1 MHRGNRRRQRQK
13 ENDDG
18 RAESPY
24 QRFNRHS
31 EPPFQQRCGV
41 DFGNNRPQRKSSATK
56 HRGQLHVEAG
66 GCSRARCSS
75 ASAANSEST
84 ARATSS
90 SFRGGT
96 EHEAWFREDTEV
108 IDFFAP
114 PREDFLLGGKP
125 AYMSEG

>member
-31 EPPFQQRCGV
+31 EPPFQQRSGHSGRTSTRCQRAEKSV

-66 GCSRARCSS
+66 GCSRARWNF
-75 ASAANSEST
+75 ASAANSDS
-84 ARATSS
+84 AAKVTSS
-90 SFRGGT
+90 SFR
-96 EHEAWFREDTEV
+96 EV
-108 IDFFAP
+108 QSTRHGSAKT
-114 PREDFLLGGKP
+114 PR
-125 AYMSEG
+125 